1 MNKLYDRIYWH
12 NNTTP
17 ALNESN
23 LNSMSKAIDDIDDR
37 VIQIADDIVDDIA
50 DIHQWHDET
59 YQYKQDAE
67 QSASDAHGYAT
78 SASNSA
84 TSADGYAEDS
94 EAWAVGKRD
103 GTDVPSSDP
112 TYHNNSKYYA
122 GKAQES
128 AEQAG
133 ENAEAWA
140 DGERGGVPVSPSD
153 DTYHNNSKWY
163 SEQSANSATE
173 AEGFKED
180 CNDIKDQI
188 TEMIGGTTFT
198 VDFSMGELIYTNN
211 VTFNFFI
218 NTTTGNLEWEVVA

>member
-23 LNSMSKAIDDIDDR
+23 LNSMSKALDDIDDR

-67 QSASDAHGYAT
+67 QSASDAQGYAS
-78 SASNSA
+78 SASTSSQ
-84 TSADGYAEDS
+84 SADDSAEDS

-122 GKAQES
+122 
-128 AEQAG
+128 
-133 ENAEAWA
+133 
-140 DGERGGVPVSPSD
+140 
-153 DTYHNNSKWY
+153 
-163 SEQSANSATE
+163 EQS
-173 AEGFKED
+173 EGFKDD
-180 CNDIKDQI
+180 CEDIKDEI
-188 TEMIGGTTFT
+188 IDAIGVPIFT
-198 VDFSMGELIYTNN
+198 VNFTTGELEYDPNITY
-211 VTFNFFI
+211 NFTI

>member
-37 VIQIADDIVDDIA
+37 VIQLADDIVDDIA

-67 QSASDAHGYAT
+67 QYASDAHGYAT

-84 TSADGYAEDS
+84 TSADQSAEDS
-94 EAWAVGKRD
+94 EAWAVGQRD

-112 TYHNNSKYYA
+112 TYHNNAKYYSD
-122 GKAQES
+122 Q
-128 AEQAG
+128 AEGIIEHATEG
-133 ENAEAWA
+133 AEAWA
-140 DGERGGVPVSPSD
+140 VGERGGVPVPQTD
-153 DTYHNNSKWY
+153 ETYHNNSKWY
-163 SEQSANSATE
+163 SRQSNASALDAQQSVT
-173 AEGFKED
+173 D
-180 CNDIKDQI
+180 CQNIKNEVI
-188 TEMIGGTTFT
+188 NMIGATTFT
-198 VDFSMGELIYTNN
+198 VDFTTGELIYTNES
-211 VTFNFFI
+211 TFYFHVNQ
-218 NTTTGNLEWEVVA
+218 TTGYLEWEVVA

>member
-37 VIQIADDIVDDIA
+37 VIQIADDVVDDIA
-50 DIHQWHDET
+50 DIRQWHQDC
-59 YQYKQDAE
+59 YDYKESAS
-67 QSASDAHGYAT
+67 QSASDAQGYASSAST
-78 SASNSA
+78 SAQ
-84 TSADGYAEDS
+84 SADDSAEDS

-122 GKAQES
+122 
-128 AEQAG
+128 
-133 ENAEAWA
+133 
-140 DGERGGVPVSPSD
+140 
-153 DTYHNNSKWY
+153 
-163 SEQSANSATE
+163 EQSA
-173 AEGFKED
+173 
-180 CNDIKDQI
+180 DIKDDCEDI
-188 TEMIGGTTFT
+188 KDEIIDAIGVPIFVVNFTT
-198 VDFSMGELIYTNN
+198 GELEYDPNITY
-211 VTFNFFI
+211 NFTI

>member
-67 QSASDAHGYAT
+67 QSASDAQGYAS
-78 SASNSA
+78 SASASA
-84 TSADGYAEDS
+84 QSADDSAEDA

-112 TYHNNSKYYA
+112 TYHNNAKYYA
-122 GKAQES
+122 EHTSQD
-128 AEQAG
+128 
-133 ENAEAWA
+133 AEAWA
-140 DGERGGVPVSPSD
+140 VGERGGVPVSPSD

-180 CNDIKDQI
+180 CNDIKDEI

-198 VDFSMGELIYTNN
+198 VDFSTGELIYTNN
-211 VTFNFFI
+211 ATFNFFI

>member
-37 VIQIADDIVDDIA
+37 VIQIADEVVDDIA

-59 YQYKQDAE
+59 YQYRQDAE
-67 QSASDAHGYAT
+67 QYASDAQGYASNAQGYAS

-112 TYHNNSKYYA
+112 TYNNNSKYYA
-122 GKAQES
+122 
-128 AEQAG
+128 
-133 ENAEAWA
+133 
-140 DGERGGVPVSPSD
+140 
-153 DTYHNNSKWY
+153 
-163 SEQSANSATE
+163 EQSA
-173 AEGFKED
+173 
-180 CNDIKDQI
+180 DIKDDCEDIRDEIIETLGIPTFTIDFATGNLIYTLNDQY
-188 TEMIGGTTFT
+188 TFT
-198 VDFSMGELIYTNN
+198 V
-211 VTFNFFI
+211 